1 MNSDFFP
8 FTIHAFPTIHAF
20 KGINMQHK
28 RSEKVAETIHEIIC
42 SILSRGL
49 NDPRIGFVTIT
60 GVEVTDD
67 LSLARIFFTVIG
79 DDKVKKDTEA
89 GLNSA
94 KGFIRRDIGK
104 KLTIRHTPEL
114 VFKYDKSLDYGS
126 RIESLLKEIHAEHD
140 GNNSTDN

>member
-1 MNSDFFP
+1 MGDEKDFP
-8 FTIHAFPTIHAF
+8 LPAFF
-20 KGINMQHK
+20 SEVLFMQHK
-28 RSEKVAETIHEIIC
+28 RSDKVAETIHEIIC
-42 SILSRGL
+42 TILSRGL

-67 LSLARIFFTVIG
+67 LSLARIYFTVIG
-79 DDKVKKDTEA
+79 DDNVKKETEA

-126 RIESLLKEIHAEHD
+126 RIESLLKEIHTEHD
-140 GNNSTDN
+140 GNSSTDN